1 MALVYQ
7 KKIPAKQMSLYNFI
21 ILREKKTP
29 TQVFFSEIC
38 QTLTKWWLLL
48 KTRNI
53 LLHNK
58 ILHRA

>member
-29 TQVFFSEIC
+29 TQVFFCEIC

-58 ILHRA
+58 ILRRA